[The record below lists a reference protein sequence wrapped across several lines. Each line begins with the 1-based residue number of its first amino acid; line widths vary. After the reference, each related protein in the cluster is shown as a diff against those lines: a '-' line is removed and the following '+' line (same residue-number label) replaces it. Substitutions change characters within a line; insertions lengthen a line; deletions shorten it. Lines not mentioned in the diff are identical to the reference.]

1 MTNKLT
7 LIALGLAMPGL
18 LAPVRAGDT
27 FEAPPV
33 FQAAQVLPA
42 KLLKGPYHKVA
53 PTVRNDGAMNHY
65 TVESKFGR
73 VTADSTAELKIRIDE
88 MRALA
93 AMQKVDTKDQFAR
106 QAKQGGKDAVKGAKS
121 LVTNPVGTL
130 QGAFAGIGK
139 IAERAGDALMGD
151 PPSDAEDSRLE
162 NAIGF
167 SSTKRDYAAEFRVD
181 PYSTN
186 PLLQKRL
193 EEIAWWGY
201 SGKVAASAASAV
213 IPGGVGA
220 FVSAS
225 KTSNWLEGIPV
236 QTPPSELRKA
246 NRQKLLDM
254 GVSVDV
260 TDLFLGNT
268 VYSPVQQTRLV
279 GALARMDGTADRGNF
294 VKFAVL
300 ARNAPVAFFRA
311 RQAEMYARVHA
322 KQARIERFV
331 PIGTNAVARLGNG
344 SLMFCFPLDYLAW
357 TEANA
362 ALAEGLDR
370 HVASMA
376 DVRGKE
382 IRLAGGISPV
392 ARRSLEGMGWVI
404 QDRQEGQLID

>member
-1 MTNKLT
+1 MMQLNA
-7 LIALGLAMPGL
+7 LIAIGLAVSGVL
-18 LAPVRAGDT
+18 ESAHAGDN
-27 FEAPPV
+27 FETPPV
-33 FQAAQVLPA
+33 FQATQILPPA
-42 KLLKGPYHKVA
+42 LLKGPYHKVA
-53 PTVRNDGAMNHY
+53 PTVRNDGVMNHY

-73 VTADSTAELKIRIDE
+73 VTADSTAELKIRVDE

-201 SGKVAASAASAV
+201 SGKVAASAASAA

-254 GVSVDV
+254 GVSTDV
-260 TDLFLGNT
+260 TDLFLGNP

-279 GALARMDGTADRGNF
+279 GALARMDGVADRGNF

-300 ARNAPVAFFRA
+300 ARTAPVAFFRA
-311 RQAEMYARVHA
+311 RQAEMYARAHA
-322 KQARIERFV
+322 RQGRIERFV
-331 PIGTNAVARLGNG
+331 PVGTNAAARSGNG
-344 SLMFCFPLDYLAW
+344 SVLFCLPVDYLAW

-362 ALAEGLDR
+362 SLAAALDR
-370 HVASMA
+370 QVSTMQE
-376 DVRGKE
+376 VRGKE
-382 IRLAGGISPV
+382 IRLAGGISPT
-392 ARRSLEGMGWVI
+392 ARTALEAMGWTVH
-404 QDRQEGQLID
+404 DRQEAQLMD